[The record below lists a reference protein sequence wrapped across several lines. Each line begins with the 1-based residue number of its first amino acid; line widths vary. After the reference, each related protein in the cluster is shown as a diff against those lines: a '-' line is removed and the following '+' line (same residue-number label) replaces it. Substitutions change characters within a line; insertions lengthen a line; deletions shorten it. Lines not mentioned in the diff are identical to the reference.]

1 MEAPNKEDRVRN
13 NQRNS
18 RARKKEYVLDIEK
31 KLREFQSQGVEAS
44 AEIQKAARQVV
55 HENHKLRQLLYTLG
69 LNDTRIE
76 QYIKTEKLD
85 PSIHNIP
92 LDLDE
97 SRMAPAGQKATVLE
111 RLLLPRW
118 PGCLKTPTSSV
129 PESRSGSTGQTFTC
143 RTASDFSAEYGSWA
157 EDFQQSDQLMSALP
171 ALNPPT
177 ICPQAAHPQT
187 HKYSCLQPNEENVQH
202 ADSNHIQGVHGL
214 LLNHNG
220 YDATQT
226 FDCGAWMPET
236 HFNGR

>member
-1 MEAPNKEDRVRN
+1 KRDRVRN

-18 RARKKEYVLDIEK
+18 RARKREYVLDIEK
-31 KLREFQSQGVEAS
+31 KLQEFQSQGVKAS
-44 AEIQKAARQVV
+44 AEIQQAARQVV
-55 HENHKLRQLLYTLG
+55 NENQKLRQLLYTLG
-69 LNDTRIE
+69 LDDTQIE
-76 QYIKTEKLD
+76 QYIKTGKLD
-85 PSIHNIP
+85 PPIHNLP

-97 SRMAPAGQKATVLE
+97 SRIAPAGQEATVLE
-111 RLLLPRW
+111 GLLLPRW
-118 PGCLKTPTSSV
+118 PDCLTIPTSSV

-143 RTASDFSAEYGSWA
+143 GTASNFSAEYGSWT
-157 EDFQQSDQLMSALP
+157 EDFQQSDQLMNALP

-187 HKYSCLQPNEENVQH
+187 HEYSCLQLNEENFQH

-214 LLNHNG
+214 LLNHSG
-220 YDATQT
+220 YDPTQT